1 MSQSPQVVPHRSTP
15 GQRPVYCP
23 NRNIPEYSLTV
34 RLLTESTRPT
44 PFDSAPLSKCDYV
57 GLISLRWT
65 PHLGKLAN
73 LIMVPCDDVDATRAD
88 TAYPM
93 TPRVWPMD
101 FSVYSVKTVPL
112 PRHRRHMPTARG
124 MALPCITAGL
134 RHCGRNACII
144 SCRVYKLSCVKEK
157 SSKSGQQS
165 TEVGILRQWQ
175 AKTSPYTALGQEKP
189 ATMPLTP
196 CAQVWHSK
204 SPGRAFVLAPA
215 RCTSP
220 PGRHRNP
227 CLELLTATKSLGAS
241 SASPHN
247 SFSGVSCGPA
257 PLTQVQH
264 SKCPTKAFWLPLV
277 AASAPPKD
285 LQKT

>member
-23 NRNIPEYSLTV
+23 NRSIPEYSLTV

-93 TPRVWPMD
+93 TPRVWLMD

-112 PRHRRHMPTARG
+112 PRHRRHTPTARG
-124 MALPCITAGL
+124 MALPDATAGL
-134 RHCGRNACII
+134 RVRT
-144 SCRVYKLSCVKEK
+144 RD
-157 SSKSGQQS
+157 
-165 TEVGILRQWQ
+165 
-175 AKTSPYTALGQEKP
+175 TSIVDVMHASYHA
-189 ATMPLTP
+189 
-196 CAQVWHSK
+196 
-204 SPGRAFVLAPA
+204 AFTSYLAPKLCYVRTLA
-215 RCTSP
+215 SQRCHATSH
-220 PGRHRNP
+220 GRHTDSRHVT
-227 CLELLTATKSLGAS
+227 E
-241 SASPHN
+241 
-247 SFSGVSCGPA
+247 
-257 PLTQVQH
+257 
-264 SKCPTKAFWLPLV
+264 
-277 AASAPPKD
+277 PKY
-285 LQKT
+285 K